1 MNLLLYADAAKPAE
15 ITSADYIFIVG
26 LLIIGL
32 LATNWIRQT
41 LAAGREP
48 VAFRPQRLVP
58 WAGWHTIFAAL
69 IYLLALTFVAP
80 LIGQVLYL
88 AQGGKGSLFK
98 VAEDDAAG
106 QLTAAISVYQGFA
119 VASFLGFFSINFELK
134 RRAGATSQDLGIRN
148 DQWLRDWRLGLIG
161 FVVIVPPVYV
171 LQAILNA
178 VWMKTK
184 HPILTDLKTTDS
196 AALWFWATTAAVLV
210 APIVEEFVFRGVI
223 QGWLQR
229 KMAKLPPDCA
239 TPNGSHDD
247 DAPQSLET
255 ASAASSLNAD
265 AAKLASAKS
274 IGATPI
280 VLSAAL
286 FALVHWEHGPD
297 PIPIFFLGLGLGY
310 LYRQTHSIWPGVV
323 VHMLMNGGSM
333 LLLALFR
340 DQM

>member
-1 MNLLLYADAAKPAE
+1 MNLLLFADAAPPAE
-15 ITSADYIFIVG
+15 ITNADYFFIVG
-26 LLIIGL
+26 LLLVGL
-32 LATNWIRQT
+32 LSANWARQI

-48 VAFRPQRLVP
+48 VTFRPQRPVP
-58 WAGWHTIFAAL
+58 WAGWHTTFAAF
-69 IYLLALTFVAP
+69 IYLLALTFIAP
-80 LIGQVLYL
+80 LIGQVLYVV
-88 AQGGKGSLFK
+88 QGGKGFLFK
-98 VAEDDAAG
+98 VAEGDAAG
-106 QLTAAISVYQGFA
+106 QLTAAISVYQGFT
-119 VASFLGFFSINFELK
+119 VASFLGFFSIIFELK

-148 DQWLRDWRLGLIG
+148 DQWLRDLRLGLIG
-161 FVVIVPPVYV
+161 FVVIVPPVYI

-178 VWMKTK
+178 IWMKTK
-184 HPILTDLKTTDS
+184 HPILTDLKTTNS

-229 KMAKLPPDCA
+229 KMAKSPPDYA
-239 TPNGSHDD
+239 APNSLDDD
-247 DAPQSLET
+247 DAPESLES
-255 ASAASSLNAD
+255 ASTEDSLNSA
-265 AAKLASAKS
+265 LTSAKS